1 VFQIVKVYG
10 CSTVVCDGPGLLCR
24 YVIDSTMARY
34 DVISLH
40 ELYISSAQLSTP
52 PTPTIDEAPLQM
64 PVVLQESSHDISP
77 VSISMAVIMVIIFLG
92 ATLVVAIN
100 VVIVGMA
107 YKP

>member
-1 VFQIVKVYG
+1 MMSSAY
-10 CSTVVCDGPGLLCR
+10 
-24 YVIDSTMARY
+24 MN
-34 DVISLH
+34 
-40 ELYISSAQLSTP
+40 YIFSSAQLNTTP

-77 VSISMAVIMVIIFLG
+77 GSVSTAVIMVIIFFG

-107 YKP
+107 YKH